1 MDEPIWIQPEQLHL
15 MHDRQMELFGGSPGV
30 LHVGAVAAAL
40 NRPINKWAYER
51 AGLAEC
57 AAAYLYG
64 IIHAHAYVDGNK
76 RTALM
81 AAFVFLEVNGSPI
94 HVTPEEAFAL
104 VVFAARKEITE
115 AHVVRWF
122 TDHSDRTQFR

>member
-1 MDEPIWIQPEQLHL
+1 
-15 MHDRQMELFGGSPGV
+15 MHDRQVGLFGGSPGV
-30 LHVGAVAAAL
+30 LHAGSVAAVL
-40 NRPINKWAYER
+40 NRPINKWAYDGV
-51 AGLAEC
+51 GLAEC

-81 AAFVFLEVNGSPI
+81 AAFSFLEANGAPI
-94 HVTPEEAFAL
+94 HVMPEEAFAL
-104 VVFAARKEITE
+104 VMFVARKEITE

-122 TDHSDRTQFR
+122 ADHSNRTPFR